1 MAKIEDH
8 VRKFQREL
16 NSGTL
21 GLALLAVMAIEKQPM
36 YGYQI
41 AKKLEG
47 SVGGF
52 ANLEQGVLY
61 PALRSMS
68 KRGILKSF
76 MRASPSGPA
85 RKYYEMTP
93 LGKKVLKAWTEN
105 WAETRNV
112 VDFLLGEKT
121 HEK

>member
-1 MAKIEDH
+1 MANIEDH
-8 VRKFQREL
+8 VKKFQREL

-21 GLALLAVMAIEKQPM
+21 GLALLAVMAKEKKPM

-41 AKKLEG
+41 AKKLES

-61 PALRSMS
+61 PSLRSMS
-68 KRGILKSF
+68 NRGILKSF
-76 MRASPSGPA
+76 LQASPSGPA
-85 RKYYEMTP
+85 RKYYELTL

-105 WAETRNV
+105 WVETRNV
-112 VDFLLGEKT
+112 IDSLLEEKT
-121 HEK
+121 HAK